1 MSTRPPQPGP
11 RPPQRSLSGTR
22 MLQRQAQQRSH
33 LQQSQQQPSPGRAS
47 DSSAVEVIAD
57 GVATASLATGAVEAG
72 RVDVSMGSPSPADPE
87 GEVMPLPKRA
97 RQRIPFRRHEAQ
109 SDAPKQVGSP
119 QKSSANLPLPMP
131 ARPGRS
137 GVSHIHKKAHDGGN
151 SPKKETRPKP
161 YVLEPPPDAP
171 SYPSNGH
178 LDYFPWTGTHNED
191 SFNDNVIRQGYFD
204 KVQTGQNE
212 TASAKQ
218 QLYPSLRQ
226 KNGLQTLGSLF
237 AHVLGQRRQ
246 HSQITA
252 APSFKPPP
260 RVTLTD
266 TKRETWLRDLA
277 NPLIPLRRLSRTIPH
292 GIKNKVL
299 LEQCT
304 RKNVPTERAVWL
316 AKCVGAN
323 EIRASKRK
331 GVAGALAMG
340 GESKWIRDWTV
351 CVEQFVDGVVAAG
364 GDKDWKSKVLY
375 SIRLSAHLYSEQL
388 LDTEHY
394 LDWLLSSLESTP
406 LTRLPIW
413 LLIAEVY
420 WADILRYRKSARRV
434 VAALCSNLQDA
445 HESPDRDLLLPL
457 IERVGNILTATVRTN
472 PESFIAL
479 SHWPKYS
486 DTLEACNTSGGP
498 DETQI
503 FDAISRRNARLKS
516 RSSGGDETQNSRRRV
531 IDLLDASL
539 SVQFSPDLPRECWKG
554 MRDRTLL
561 VQTLFDWAT
570 SCARPSLMK
579 TFVAARLMR
588 TWSRHGID
596 VDESVLNYLTFRSNG
611 PGVSGDA
618 VYHLVS
624 ELARSGH
631 FCVSKYIQWVIARGG
646 LHGSQDVATDGPC
659 VTRLLAE
666 LPVHDLPEN
675 LLRIRKTLLNRAS
688 FSVDNETETINNMS
702 LAFERCSPN
711 LYGKTPSGEEA
722 PTTADVVQNIT
733 HLSRT
738 VKAELGLQ
746 LRKQTNLR
754 MTKASPSEMGEW
766 KADQEYETATTVT
779 VADFNFTRAV
789 LEATEDLSM
798 LADILKLVSS
808 SSSIQILASIADTL
822 NMHRLTFSAI
832 GALNDLF
839 DTLVSRQFSLGAIQG
854 PESVALLHS
863 LCALSATI
871 PDAANV
877 HVQLSRDVA
886 RSVRRSAV
894 DACSPVSDHVAEA
907 LQKSDGDISDEVDKL
922 LSSGTSMDAPTL
934 KRLFQVLINQMEA
947 SWAKSDSGL
956 QKHGPILERLRT
968 FDTKQFDNLLTPWV
982 EQTILKSDRR
992 NLSHVLGP
1000 LISAGCLSFKDVLK
1014 ASVSSVQK
1022 TRDDSDKL
1030 MTSRIAFE
1038 SLSLVLNTYRDGD
1051 IMSVEDAY
1059 TLNIRRT
1066 QAQFKDHLAI
1076 LKIARTAIEISEP
1089 SVDNNDV
1096 TINLLCQGD
1105 AFRRFLQRLIL
1116 TEFDCVLNEFVTP
1129 LAKSQDLHIITCLRA
1144 ILRGLLDLKTT
1155 TTGPEDLVVARR
1167 IEVIF
1172 GVASDLTLPFCQL
1185 ALRSLSP
1192 SEAPSSSSEAAADTS
1207 RLEAYERAVDAA
1219 LANNNPTWTK
1229 IIPTLDP
1236 QIAQHLCDR
1245 AERSLLSTIPSF
1257 KPPSSDSPAPPQS
1270 PSDPA
1275 LAKRMLF
1282 VISAT
1287 AYSTQNLGSNT
1298 TALDIGE
1305 KINNLA
1311 HALSQPPTTDTYAQA
1326 TTWLPLML
1334 EYITTHAS
1342 TLPTS
1347 RPATDVRARVL
1358 LALSAL
1364 LLALH
1369 AHTGTDALSE
1379 HVLDVSLL
1387 LVDELPDDARAQCGR
1402 FLSERGKEVVLGDP
1416 GLRYVFGLESGGD
1429 GGTLMINQRGK
1440 MEGFVVRRWECL
1452 SEPTPLVGENDAA
1465 LSLSLFQ
1472 ARR

>member
-1 MSTRPPQPGP
+1 M
-11 RPPQRSLSGTR
+11 
-22 MLQRQAQQRSH
+22 
-33 LQQSQQQPSPGRAS
+33 
-47 DSSAVEVIAD
+47 
-57 GVATASLATGAVEAG
+57 
-72 RVDVSMGSPSPADPE
+72 
-87 GEVMPLPKRA
+87 
-97 RQRIPFRRHEAQ
+97 
-109 SDAPKQVGSP
+109 
-119 QKSSANLPLPMP
+119 
-131 ARPGRS
+131 
-137 GVSHIHKKAHDGGN
+137 
-151 SPKKETRPKP
+151 
-161 YVLEPPPDAP
+161 
-171 SYPSNGH
+171 
-178 LDYFPWTGTHNED
+178 
-191 SFNDNVIRQGYFD
+191 
-204 KVQTGQNE
+204 
-212 TASAKQ
+212 
-218 QLYPSLRQ
+218 
-226 KNGLQTLGSLF
+226 
-237 AHVLGQRRQ
+237 
-246 HSQITA
+246 
-252 APSFKPPP
+252 
-260 RVTLTD
+260 
-266 TKRETWLRDLA
+266 
-277 NPLIPLRRLSRTIPH
+277 
-292 GIKNKVL
+292 
-299 LEQCT
+299 
-304 RKNVPTERAVWL
+304 
-316 AKCVGAN
+316 
-323 EIRASKRK
+323 
-331 GVAGALAMG
+331 
-340 GESKWIRDWTV
+340 
-351 CVEQFVDGVVAAG
+351 
-364 GDKDWKSKVLY
+364 
-375 SIRLSAHLYSEQL
+375 
-388 LDTEHY
+388 
-394 LDWLLSSLESTP
+394 
-406 LTRLPIW
+406 
-413 LLIAEVY
+413 Y
-420 WADILRYRKSARRV
+420 WADILRYRKSGRRL
-434 VAALCSNLQDA
+434 VAALCSNLQDVRIHQNVHVSLLTQVQA

-479 SHWPKYS
+479 THWAKYS
-486 DTLEACNTSGGP
+486 DTLLACNTSSGP

-516 RSSGGDETQNSRRRV
+516 RSSSGDETQNSQRRV

-539 SVQFSPDLPRECWKG
+539 SVQYSPDLSRECWKA
-554 MRDRTLL
+554 MRDRVLL

-611 PGVSGDA
+611 PGVSSDA

-631 FCVSKYIQWVIARGG
+631 FSVSKYIQWVIARGG
-646 LHGSQDVATDGPC
+646 LHGSQDVAVDGPC

-675 LLRIRKTLLNRAS
+675 LLRIRKTLLHRAS
-688 FSVDNETETINNMS
+688 FSVDDETETIDNMS

-711 LYGKTPSGEEA
+711 LYGRTPSGEEA
-722 PTTADVVQNIT
+722 PTIADVVQTVT

-754 MTKASPSEMGEW
+754 MTKASASEMGEW
-766 KADQEYETATTVT
+766 KADSEYETATTIT
-779 VADFNFTRAV
+779 IADFTFTRAV

-808 SSSIQILASIADTL
+808 SSSTQILASIGDTL

-832 GALNDLF
+832 GALGDLF
-839 DTLVSRQFSLGAIQG
+839 DTLVSRQYTQGVIQG
-854 PESVALLHS
+854 PESAVLLHS

-871 PDAANV
+871 PDAENV

-934 KRLFQVLINQMEA
+934 KRLFQVLIGQMEA
-947 SWAKSDSGL
+947 SWAKSESGL
-956 QKHGPILERLRT
+956 QKLGPILERLRT

-982 EQTILKSDRR
+982 EQTILKSDRP
-992 NLSHVLGP
+992 NLGHVLGP

-1022 TRDDSDKL
+1022 TRDDSDKPT
-1030 MTSRIAFE
+1030 TSRIAFE
-1038 SLSLVLNTYRDGD
+1038 SLSLVLNTYSNGD

-1059 TLNIRRT
+1059 TLNIKRT

-1076 LKIARTAIEISEP
+1076 LKIARIAIEISEP
-1089 SVDNNDV
+1089 SVDNNNV

-1105 AFRRFLQRLIL
+1105 AFRRFLQRLVL
-1116 TEFDCVLNEFVTP
+1116 TEFDCVLKEFVAP

-1155 TTGPEDLVVARR
+1155 STGPEDLVVARR

-1185 ALRSLSP
+1185 ALRSLSA
-1192 SEAPSSSSEAAADTS
+1192 SETPGSSSEAAADTS
-1207 RLEAYERAVDAA
+1207 RLEAFERAVDTA
-1219 LANNNPTWTK
+1219 LANSNPTWTK

-1236 QIAQHLCDR
+1236 QIAHHLCER

-1257 KPPSSDSPAPPQS
+1257 KLTDSDSPSSPPKYGNA
-1270 PSDPA
+1270 A
-1275 LAKRMLF
+1275 LARRMLF

-1287 AYSTQNLGSNT
+1287 AYSARNT
-1298 TALDIGE
+1298 NHATALEIAE
-1305 KINNLA
+1305 KVNNLA
-1311 HALSQPPTTDTYAQA
+1311 HALSQPQSTTAAATYDLT

-1342 TLPTS
+1342 TLAPS
-1347 RPATDVRARVL
+1347 RPATDIRARVL

-1369 AHTGTDALSE
+1369 THTGTDALSS

-1402 FLSERGKEVVLGDP
+1402 FLADRGKAGGEAVVGDP
-1416 GLRYVFGLESGGD
+1416 GLRYVFGLDPAGAGGA
-1429 GGTLMINQRGK
+1429 GEGTLMLSQRGR
-1440 MEGFVVRRWECL
+1440 MEGFVVRRWENL
-1452 SEPTPLVGENDAA
+1452 SEPTPMVGENDTA